1 MEPGFTFVQISCSS
15 IFNCRIFCYLH
26 QQQKKPKNPPEK
38 TPEENTL
45 SCRVIQSVRIRL
57 HIIYTDRHLLRYY

>member
-1 MEPGFTFVQISCSS
+1 MEPGFTFVHISCSS

-26 QQQKKPKNPPEK
+26 QQQKKQKEPRKK
-38 TPEENTL
+38 PEENTL

>member
-15 IFNCRIFCYLH
+15 IFNFRIFCYLH
-26 QQQKKPKNPPEK
+26 QQQQKTKKNQQKK
-38 TPEENTL
+38 PEENTL

-57 HIIYTDRHLLRYY
+57 HIIYTDQHLLRYY